1 MGGNRKRKWN
11 EKIDRETRARKW
23 SKKEREKVEQ
33 ESGVRNLE
41 RK

>member
-23 SKKEREKVEQ
+23 I
-33 ESGVRNLE
+33 ESGVRRRE
-41 RK
+41 RKWNKKVE